1 MTTKKNDDIE
11 KEYFEDVVLTDPI
24 TDKTFTQ
31 KVKIVRYKIA
41 AALMKSV
48 LDEIEEDSQGTVPEV
63 DLENDEE

>member
-24 TDKTFTQ
+24 TGKTFTQ
-31 KVKIVRYKIA
+31 KVKIIRYKTA
-41 AALMKSV
+41 AALSKSV
-48 LDEIEEDSQGTVPEV
+48 LDEIEEDSQGVVPEV

>member
-11 KEYFEDVVLTDPI
+11 KEYFEDVILTDPI
-24 TDKTFTQ
+24 TGKTFTQ
-31 KVKIVRYKIA
+31 KVKIVRYKTA

-48 LDEIEEDSQGTVPEV
+48 LDEIEEDSQGVVPEV